1 MSKSMRFAA
10 LLAAAA
16 LAGCGSSPKV
26 NFYTLSTD
34 AAPPQAAAPAPYSVA
49 IGAVTIPDAVDRAQ
63 FVVRTGPNQVT
74 VNEFEV
80 WAGSLKT
87 EIPRIVAG
95 NLAQLL
101 AGASVFAYPQ
111 GGDADCKVLL
121 DVRRFESAPGE
132 AATIE
137 VQWTVQTAKG
147 ASRNGRSVVREATA
161 GTGYDALAAAHSRAL
176 AVVSRD
182 IAAAVRAA
190 RDSK

>member
-1 MSKSMRFAA
+1 MSKSMRFAV
-10 LLAAAA
+10 LLAAAT

-26 NFYTLSTD
+26 NFYTLSAD

-87 EIPRIVAG
+87 EIPRVVAG

-101 AGASVFAYPQ
+101 AGASVFAYPL
-111 GGDADCKVLL
+111 GGDADIKVLL
-121 DVRRFESAPGE
+121 DVQRFESAPGD

-137 VQWTVQTAKG
+137 VLWTVQPAKG
-147 ASRNGRSVVREATA
+147 ALRIGRSVAREATA

-176 AVVSRD
+176 AAVSRD
-182 IAAAVRAA
+182 IASAVRAA
-190 RDSK
+190 RDAK